1 MSFSNNP
8 IAIPKYQSLNN
19 SNQTRFILVKI
30 ITFAFINKQV
40 SANSA
45 DSAV

>member
-1 MSFSNNP
+1 LIFKGQQ
-8 IAIPKYQSLNN
+8 IG
-19 SNQTRFILVKI
+19 FILFKI
-30 ITFAFINKQV
+30 STFAFINKQV